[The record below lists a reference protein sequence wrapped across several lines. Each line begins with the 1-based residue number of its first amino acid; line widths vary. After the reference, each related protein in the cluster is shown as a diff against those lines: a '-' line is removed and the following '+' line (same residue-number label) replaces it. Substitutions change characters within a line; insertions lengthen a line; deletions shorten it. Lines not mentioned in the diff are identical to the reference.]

1 MECVSSIFQ
10 TVESAADLFWVV
22 CAVVG
27 ATAGATA
34 GVVCA
39 AGVCFVFATDINNK
53 DAAIERVGARD
64 RKINA
69 PCLGY

>member
-1 MECVSSIFQ
+1 MSSIFQ

-27 ATAGATA
+27 ATAGTTT
-34 GVVCA
+34 GVGCA
-39 AGVCFVFATDINNK
+39 AGVCCVFETNINNR

-64 RKINA
+64 ININA

>member
-10 TVESAADLFWVV
+10 TVESAVDLFWVV

-27 ATAGATA
+27 ATVGAAT
-34 GVVCA
+34 
-39 AGVCFVFATDINNK
+39 GVCCVFATDINNK

-64 RKINA
+64 RNINA